1 MSTYVCC
8 QLMFNKHY
16 QLMFNSPHYW
26 HPQPLQIGTPTIQNQ
41 ITNSPNPHHNHQSN
55 SQLPHITNT
64 HQKSQTH
71 VERKSG
77 LSFTAESK
85 SLEKK
90 LIVWKRKRETKK
102 EGTNHKPMQR
112 GSWVWA
118 VWWKGSFRRRSLQ
131 SVKEKERD
139 REAERKREMQRMS
152 ERPGKREWE
161 RKREKKNIATCYGKL
176 LVVATYYSKLLKLF
190 RLGTFNVEHILVFW
204 VIK

>member
-1 MSTYVCC
+1 
-8 QLMFNKHY
+8 MFVVNLCLTNIINLCLTAPITDTHNLCK
-16 QLMFNSPHYW
+16 SEP
-26 HPQPLQIGTPTIQNQ
+26 PLSRT
-41 ITNSPNPHHNHQSN
+41 
-55 SQLPHITNT
+55 
-64 HQKSQTH
+64 KSQTHQTHIITTNPTHNYHTSQIHIKNHKH

-77 LSFTAESK
+77 LSFIAESK

-161 RKREKKNIATCYGKL
+161 RKRGKKKT
-176 LVVATYYSKLLKLF
+176 
-190 RLGTFNVEHILVFW
+190 
-204 VIK
+204 